1 MERRKHTALVL
12 ALVTYLGTAAAVGW
26 AVPTISS
33 FTTVMVGTAHPT
45 AQEQGQDALAAL
57 LDREQVIKSAAG
69 VTSQAYPNADLVQV
83 DDLTICEYRP
93 DGTGTMGSDNYTKV
107 LTEKGRR
114 EQQGLSFGFLLPY
127 NKVAVKVV
135 ELVKP
140 DGSIV
145 PVDIEKQSK
154 VMIDRSQMSSNIYD
168 PNSKVLQ
175 VGVPGVAIGDVVH
188 VVMQQQTMKRYM
200 PDTWDDYQVF
210 ESTGPIKH
218 AVYEVHAPKDRP
230 LYHTVLKDQVEGTV
244 KYEKQD
250 RDGQTI
256 HRWEVHDVPRFY
268 AEPGMPPAYTVVQRL
283 LVSTLPDW
291 KAVSSWY
298 WQLCKPHLEAT
309 TPEMQAMVGKLT
321 DGITD
326 RQKKIEAIF
335 QWASQQVRYMGIT
348 TENESP
354 GWEPHDVKMT
364 FENRHGV
371 CRDKAALLVAM
382 LRLAGFEAYPVLI
395 EAGPKKDAEIP
406 NVAFNHAITCVRNDD
421 GSYQLMDCTDEST
434 KDLLPS
440 YLCDCSYLVAH
451 PAGETLQTSPIV
463 PAEQNM
469 VLVETTGRIDAQGNL
484 TAESDVKFNGINDNA
499 YRGYFA
505 RIKPEERRRYF
516 EGVLKSSMATA
527 ALAEFELRP
536 ADMQDTSANLSVH
549 MKFTAKDILIGHG
562 DTVMMPVPHVGT
574 KVGLVN
580 FIIGQTGLKKRRFP
594 LKTEFACGVREKLS
608 LQVDPAVGSFLSLP
622 QFTPIED
629 QTILWKQQLEVAQP
643 PSAGTDGGEGV
654 PPSEKQDKAKMASP
668 RAGATIQGQ
677 SEFLIKVVELNPQ
690 QYLQLKECLKQIEYN
705 ERKMPVL
712 ARKTGADAP
721 AADVVVLD
729 HQVEYNL
736 TDAHNWIEKHRVV
749 KKIVT
754 YKGKKDNA
762 ELKLDY
768 NPVWEEVKLLKATV
782 TNNGQVK
789 EVSKQEINLMDAGW
803 VASAP
808 RYPAAK
814 TLVASLPAVEVG
826 SVIEYEFERVRHGR
840 PFFAATHV
848 FRGFDPIDQETVKL
862 TAPASLALQVLKDDN
877 GVAVPDETTARPV
890 IAETMQRE
898 DGKATWQW
906 KVGEQTPLKPEDSL
920 PPMQSF
926 NPVLRVTAGNWQT
939 YSEQVLAALNDASR
953 GQTTAEQRAREI
965 VKQAKSAEEKITA
978 IRDFIV
984 KNIRGA
990 GPGIAD
996 LPLTAVTKADQTLAD
1011 GYGNTTDRAV
1021 LMYAMLKA
1029 VGFSPEFILVDY
1041 GSQVEVLKRFETQY
1055 PTAYTFDSVL
1065 VRLHDGS
1072 AEVYLNDTN
1081 QYAELGTTPA
1091 DGHLALSLAQ
1101 SKVETVSI
1109 PSQKKNLR
1117 EYEYRLTLTPE
1128 GNARITATRKDYGDW
1143 FAARHKMF
1151 DEMPPEERNRF
1162 YQEMVAEI
1170 SQAAVA
1176 DSNLVTRFD
1185 SYPGVESYSVQVE
1198 RYAVRDGDYLYFE
1211 LPRSLG
1217 HLFGLRSDTHENPF
1231 YQGGDQSL
1239 RITTVV
1245 ELPKGFSNVVL
1256 APGQKEWRLPAGGG
1270 TARVRVS
1277 KQDPQGDGPTV
1288 LTFTH
1293 EVTLNPFI
1301 LEAANYADLLEIEK
1315 QLTHAEA
1322 RTVLVAQKK

>member
-1 MERRKHTALVL
+1 
-12 ALVTYLGTAAAVGW
+12 
-26 AVPTISS
+26 
-33 FTTVMVGTAHPT
+33 VGTAHPT
-45 AQEQGQDALAAL
+45 NSQTQEQGQDALATL
-57 LDREQVIKSAAG
+57 LDREQVIQSAAAI
-69 VTSQAYPNADLVQV
+69 TSEAYPNADLVQV
-83 DDLTICEYRP
+83 DDFTRCEYRP
-93 DGTGTMGSDNYTKV
+93 DGTGVMWSDNYTKV

-114 EQQGLSFGFLLPY
+114 QEQGLSFDFMLPY
-127 NKVAVKVV
+127 SKVAVSLL

-140 DGSIV
+140 NGSIV
-145 PVDIEKQSK
+145 PIDIEKQSK
-154 VMIDRSQMSSNIYD
+154 VMIDRSQMSANIYD
-168 PNSKVLQ
+168 PNSKTLQ
-175 VGVPGVAIGDVVH
+175 VGVPGVEIGDVVH
-188 VVMQQQTMKRYM
+188 VVMQQQVMRRYM
-200 PDTWDDYQVF
+200 PDTWDDFQVF

-218 AVYEVHAPKDRP
+218 AIYEVHAPKDRP
-230 LYHTVLKDQVEGTV
+230 LYHTALKDPVEGTV

-250 RDGQTI
+250 RDGRTV
-256 HRWEVHDVPRFY
+256 HRWEVRDVPRFY

-298 WQLCKPHLEAT
+298 WQLCKPHLEVT
-309 TPEMQAMVGKLT
+309 TPEMKAQVGKLT
-321 DGITD
+321 QGITD

-335 QWASQQVRYMGIT
+335 QWVSQQIRYMGIT
-348 TENESP
+348 TESASP

-371 CRDKAALLVAM
+371 CRDKAALLAAM

-395 EAGPKKDAEIP
+395 QAGPKKDGEVP
-406 NVAFNHAITCVRNDD
+406 NVQFNHAITCVRNDD
-421 GSYQLMDCTDEST
+421 GSYQLMDSTDEST

-440 YLCDCSYLVAH
+440 YLCNCSYLVAN

-484 TAESDVKFNGINDNA
+484 TAESEVKFNGINDNA
-499 YRGYFA
+499 YRGFFA
-505 RIKPEERRRYF
+505 QIKSEERRRYF
-516 EGVLKSSMATA
+516 EGVLKASVATA
-527 ALAEFELRP
+527 SLTEFELRP

-549 MKFTAKDILIGHG
+549 MKFTAKDLLIGHG

-594 LKTEFACGVREKLS
+594 LKTEYACGVREKLS

-622 QFTPIED
+622 KSAPIED
-629 QTILWKQQLEVAQP
+629 QTILWKQQLDQQTNA
-643 PSAGTDGGEGV
+643 
-654 PPSEKQDKAKMASP
+654 
-668 RAGATIQGQ
+668 IQGQ

-690 QYLQLKECLKQIEYN
+690 QYLQLKEYLKQIEYN

-712 ARKTGADAP
+712 ARKTGAEAP

-729 HQVEYNL
+729 HQVEYSL

-762 ELKLDY
+762 ELKFDY
-768 NPVWEEVKLLKATV
+768 NPVWEEVNLLKATV
-782 TNNGQVK
+782 TNSGQVK
-789 EVSKQEINLMDAGW
+789 AVSKQEINLMDAGW

-814 TLVASLPAVEVG
+814 TLVASLPAVEIG
-826 SVIEYEFERVRHGR
+826 SVIEYEYERLKRDR
-840 PFFAATHV
+840 PFFAATHI
-848 FRGFDPIDQETVKL
+848 FRGFDPIEQEMVKV
-862 TAPASLALQVLKDDN
+862 TAPESLTLQSLKDDN
-877 GVAVPDETTARPV
+877 GVAVPDDASQVEPT
-890 IAETMQRE
+890 IAEKTDRK
-898 DGKATWQW
+898 DGKAVWEW
-906 KVGEQTPLKPEDSL
+906 KVRAQTPVKPEDSL

-926 NPVLRVTAGNWQT
+926 GPVLRVTAGNWQT
-939 YSEQVLAALNDASR
+939 YAQQVLATLNGATR
-953 GQTTAEQRAREI
+953 GQTAAEKQANEIVQRA
-965 VKQAKSAEEKITA
+965 KSPSEKITA
-978 IRDFIV
+978 LRDFIV

-990 GPGIAD
+990 GPGLAD
-996 LPLTAVTKADQTLAD
+996 LPLSAVTAADRTLAD
-1011 GYGNTTDRAV
+1011 GYGNSTDRAV
-1021 LMYAMLKA
+1021 LLYTMLKA
-1029 VGFSPEFILVDY
+1029 AGFGPEFVLVDY
-1041 GSQVEVLKRFETQY
+1041 GSPVEPLKRFETQY
-1055 PTAYTFDSVL
+1055 PTVHTFDSVL
-1065 VRLHDGS
+1065 IRVHDGP
-1072 AEVYLNDTN
+1072 ADVYLNDTN

-1091 DGHLALSLAQ
+1091 AGHLALSLAQ
-1101 SKVETVSI
+1101 GKVETVAI
-1109 PSQKKNLR
+1109 PPQKKDLR
-1117 EYEYRLTLTPE
+1117 QYEYRLTLTQE
-1128 GNARITATRKDYGDW
+1128 GKARIAVTRKSYGDW
-1143 FAARHKMF
+1143 FASRHKMF

-1176 DSNLVTRFD
+1176 DSNLVTNFD

-1198 RYAVRDGDYLYFE
+1198 KYAVRDGDFLYFE

-1217 HLFGLRSDTHENPF
+1217 HLFGLRSDTHENPY

-1239 RITTVV
+1239 RITTIV
-1245 ELPKGFSNVVL
+1245 ELPQGFSNVVL
-1256 APGQKEWRLPAGGG
+1256 APGRKEWRLPAGGG
-1270 TARVRVS
+1270 TVRVDVS
-1277 KQDPQGDGPTV
+1277 RQDPKGDGPAV

-1293 EVTLNPFI
+1293 EVDLNPFI
-1301 LEAANYADLLEIEK
+1301 LEAASYADLMEIEK

-1322 RTVLVAQKK
+1322 RTVLTAQKK

>member
-1 MERRKHTALVL
+1 
-12 ALVTYLGTAAAVGW
+12 
-26 AVPTISS
+26 
-33 FTTVMVGTAHPT
+33 
-45 AQEQGQDALAAL
+45 
-57 LDREQVIKSAAG
+57 
-69 VTSQAYPNADLVQV
+69 
-83 DDLTICEYRP
+83 
-93 DGTGTMGSDNYTKV
+93 
-107 LTEKGRR
+107 
-114 EQQGLSFGFLLPY
+114 
-127 NKVAVKVV
+127 
-135 ELVKP
+135 
-140 DGSIV
+140 
-145 PVDIEKQSK
+145 
-154 VMIDRSQMSSNIYD
+154 MIDRSQMSSNIYD
-168 PNSKVLQ
+168 PNSKILQ
-175 VGVPGVAIGDVVH
+175 VGVPGVEIGDVVH
-188 VVMQQQTMKRYM
+188 TVMQQQTMRRYM

-218 AVYEVHAPKDRP
+218 AVYEVRAPKDRP
-230 LYHTVLKDQVEGTV
+230 LYHTVLKGSVEGTV
-244 KYEKQD
+244 KYEKQE

-309 TPEMQAMVGKLT
+309 SPEMQAMVSKLT
-321 DGITD
+321 DGVTD

-335 QWASQQVRYMGIT
+335 QWVSQQVRYMGIT

-395 EAGPKKDAEIP
+395 EAGPKKDGEVP
-406 NVAFNHAITCVRNDD
+406 NVQFNHAITAVRNDD

-451 PAGETLQTSPIV
+451 PQGETLQTSPIV
-463 PAEQNM
+463 PAQENL

-484 TAESDVKFNGINDNA
+484 TAESEIKFNGINDNA

-516 EGVLKSSMATA
+516 EGVLKASIATA
-527 ALAEFELRP
+527 TLTDFDLRP
-536 ADMQDTSANLSVH
+536 ADMQDTSANLSLH

-574 KVGLVN
+574 KVGIVN

-594 LKTEFACGVREKLS
+594 LKTEYACGVREKLD
-608 LQVDPAVGSFLSLP
+608 LQIDPAVGSFVCLP
-622 QFTPIED
+622 QSAPIED
-629 QTILWKQQLEVAQP
+629 PTISWKQTLEQQTNAV
-643 PSAGTDGGEGV
+643 
-654 PPSEKQDKAKMASP
+654 
-668 RAGATIQGQ
+668 QGQ
-677 SEFLIKVVELNPQ
+677 SEFLIKVVEFSPP
-690 QYLQLKECLKQIEYN
+690 QYLQLKESLKQIEYN

-712 ARKTGADAP
+712 ARLSRASTSSDKTVADSP
-721 AADVVVLD
+721 AADVDVLD
-729 HQVEYNL
+729 YQIEYDL
-736 TDAHNWIEKHRVV
+736 SDAHNWIERHHVT
-749 KKIVT
+749 KKVLT

-762 ELKLDY
+762 ELKIDY
-768 NPVWEEVKLLKATV
+768 NPAWEDVKLLKATV

-789 EVSKQEINLMDAGW
+789 AVSKQETNLMDAGW
-803 VASAP
+803 AASAP

-826 SVIEYEFERVRHGR
+826 SVIEYEFERTKRDR
-840 PFFAATHV
+840 PFFATTYV
-848 FRGFDPIDQETVKL
+848 FRGFDPIDQETIKL

-877 GVAVPDETTARPV
+877 GVAVPDDTTARPV
-890 IAETMQRE
+890 IVETTQRE

-906 KVGEQTPLKPEDSL
+906 KVHGQTPLKPEDSL

-926 NPVLRVTAGNWQT
+926 NPVLRVTAGNWQV
-939 YSEQVLAALNDASR
+939 YAQQVLAVLNEAAS
-953 GQTTAEQRAREI
+953 GQTAAEQRAKEI
-965 VKQAKSAEEKITA
+965 VKQAKSPEEKITA

-990 GPGIAD
+990 GPGIAE

-1021 LMYAMLKA
+1021 LLYAMLKA
-1029 VGFSPEFILVDY
+1029 VGFGPEFVLVDY
-1041 GSQVEVLKRFETQY
+1041 GSPVEPLKRFETQY

-1065 VRLHDGS
+1065 VRVHDGS

-1091 DGHLALSLAQ
+1091 NGHLALSLGQ
-1101 SKVETVSI
+1101 SKVETVSV
-1109 PSQKKNLR
+1109 PPQMKDLR
-1117 EYEYRLTLTPE
+1117 QYEYRITLTPE
-1128 GNARITATRKDYGDW
+1128 GDARITVTRKNYGDW

-1176 DSNLVTRFD
+1176 DCNLTTNFD
-1185 SYPGVESYSVQVE
+1185 SYPGVESYGVQVQ

-1217 HLFGLRSDTHENPF
+1217 RLFGLRSDTHENPF

-1239 RITTVV
+1239 RITTTV
-1245 ELPKGFSNVVL
+1245 ELPKGFSSVVL

-1270 TARVRVS
+1270 TVRVRVT

-1293 EVTLNPFI
+1293 ELDLNPFI
-1301 LEAANYADLLEIEK
+1301 LEAPGYSDLVEIEK

-1322 RTVLVAQKK
+1322 RTVLVSQKK